1 MWKQQIKVDDKVLDK
16 IASSEIMTE
25 SEKLSFMKY
34 VWYMTNSEQKE
45 LVEII

>member
-1 MWKQQIKVDDKVLDK
+1 MGKQQIKVDGKVLDK

-34 VWYMTNSEQKE
+34 VGYMTNSEQKE

>member
-1 MWKQQIKVDDKVLDK
+1 MQKQEIKIDGKILDK
-16 IASSEIMTE
+16 IASSEVMTD

-34 VWYMTNSEQKE
+34 VGYMTTSEQKE

>member
-1 MWKQQIKVDDKVLDK
+1 MSKQEIKIDDKVLSK
-16 IASSEIMTE
+16 IASSELMSD
-25 SEKLSFMKY
+25 SEKLSFLKY

>member
-1 MWKQQIKVDDKVLDK
+1 MQNRKIKIDWAVLDK
-16 IASSEIMTE
+16 ISWSEVMTD

-34 VWYMTNSEQKE
+34 VGYMTTSEQRE

>member
-1 MWKQQIKVDDKVLDK
+1 MWKQEIKVDDAVLDR
-16 IASSEIMTE
+16 IASSEVMTD

-34 VWYMTNSEQKE
+34 VWYMTTSEQRE

>member
-1 MWKQQIKVDDKVLDK
+1 MSKQEIKIDGNILDK
-16 IASSEIMTE
+16 IASSEVMTD

-34 VWYMTNSEQKE
+34 VGYMTTSEQKE

>member
-1 MWKQQIKVDDKVLDK
+1 MGKQQIKIDDNVLDK
-16 IASSEIMTE
+16 IASSELMTE

-34 VWYMTNSEQKE
+34 VGYMTNSEQKE